1 MKYYKLTNSINIE
14 EIGNYPQSILP
25 ISKGNIAIFGFR
37 NELIP
42 NIDLP
47 KPALHKKTKETSYIK
62 IDSIS
67 NLIFFVLKK
76 SF

>member
-25 ISKGNIAIFGFR
+25 ISKGNIATFGFR

-47 KPALHKKTKETSYIK
+47 KPVGFPLLGH
-62 IDSIS
+62 
-67 NLIFFVLKK
+67 L
-76 SF
+76 